1 MEDALK
7 IKTLMIYY
15 DHWGK
20 DEIRARKT
28 VSGVNKTISMLQS
41 RFQIRHD
48 NTVLYTSLEKMFHYL
63 FHDHSFPEIYVMW
76 IDFTEIFLQSFAF
89 EMLMDHDYYSDQ
101 GRMDAKK
108 NQLCGSLHLEEEESI
123 LLLYNEMSPQEI
135 MSMDAI
141 VALF

>member
-20 DEIRARKT
+20 DEIKARKT

-41 RFQIRHD
+41 RFQIRRD
-48 NTVLYTSLEKMFHYL
+48 NTMLYASLQKMFHYL
-63 FHDHSFPEIYVMW
+63 FLDHSFREIYVVW
-76 IDFTEIFLQSFAF
+76 IDLAEIFLQSFAF
-89 EMLMDHDYYSDQ
+89 EMLLDHDYYSDQ
-101 GRMDAKK
+101 GRMDARK
-108 NQLCGSLHLEEEESI
+108 NRLCGSLHLEDEESI
-123 LLLYNEMSPQEI
+123 LLLYNELSPQEV
-135 MSMDAI
+135 MSVDAI